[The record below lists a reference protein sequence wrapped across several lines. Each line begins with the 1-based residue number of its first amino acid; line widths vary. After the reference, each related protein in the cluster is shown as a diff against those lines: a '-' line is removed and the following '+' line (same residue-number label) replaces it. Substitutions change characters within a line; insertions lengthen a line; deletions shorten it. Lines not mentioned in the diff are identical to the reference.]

1 MKNYLFLDRAEDFGV
16 EKLKNYV
23 VNQLRITRNTFKD
36 PVIALVSVGMILSLF
51 VFVVWPLLEVVKQ
64 SLIGNDGTF
73 SFQAYRN
80 IITMGETY
88 KALTNTLFLAVV
100 VSVLATCIGFLFA
113 YCSSH
118 LKMRGKK
125 LFNLMA
131 LLPMVSPPFSV
142 ALSIIMLF
150 GSRGLITYGLLG
162 WQDTNIYGLKGL
174 IFVQTISYFPVAFLL
189 LAGMLRSIDPSI
201 EDAARDLGSSKWR
214 TFKTVTVPLV
224 RPGIANAFLLVFIK
238 SVADFAN
245 PMAIGGNFSTLATQ
259 IYLQAI
265 GSYDIQGGAAIAV
278 VLLDIAI
285 ILFILSKYWV
295 EKKTYVTVLGKAS
308 RERTMISDKSV
319 VYPVA
324 GFCFLI
330 TAVVLSI
337 YILIPIA
344 SFIKM
349 WGVDYGLTLDHYRY
363 AYDVGLDAIRDTTL
377 LSIIATPIAGI
388 LGMIVAYLV
397 VRKNFIGRGFINF
410 SSLLSIAVPG
420 TVIGIGYIL
429 TFNTP
434 PIQITGTAMILI
446 AAFVIRSLPIG
457 IRAGVS
463 SLQQIDPGIEEAAA
477 DLGSNATRVFTTVT
491 LPLIKSAF
499 FGGLVYSFI
508 RSMTSISAVIFLVSA
523 NYSLLTVLILDQV
536 EDNQF
541 GVASAFSTIL
551 IVIVYVAII
560 LIKILLS
567 RLGSSKETMEN
578 I

>member
-1 MKNYLFLDRAEDFGV
+1 MS
-16 EKLKNYV
+16 KLTAYV
-23 VNQLRITRNTFKD
+23 SNQIKITRNTFRD
-36 PVIALVSVGMILSLF
+36 PIIATVSVGMILALF
-51 VFVVWPLLEVVKQ
+51 IFVVWPLLEVVKQ
-64 SLIGNDGTF
+64 SFVDLDGHV
-73 SFQAYRN
+73 SLSAYAN
-80 IITMGETY
+80 IFTMSETY
-88 KALTNTLFLAVV
+88 QALVNTLFLAVIV
-100 VSVLATCIGFLFA
+100 GVLATCIGFLFA

-118 LKMRGKK
+118 LAIRGKK

-150 GSRGLITYGLLG
+150 GSRGLVTYELLG
-162 WQDTNIYGLKGL
+162 WHGTNIYGLKGL
-174 IFVQTISYFPVAFLL
+174 IFVQTISYFPIAFLL
-189 LAGMLRSIDPSI
+189 LAGMLKSIDPSI

-214 TFKTVTVPLV
+214 TFRTVTVPLV

-259 IYLQAI
+259 VYLQAI
-265 GSYDIQGGAAIAV
+265 GSYDVQGGAAVAV

-285 ILFILSKYWV
+285 LLFILSKYWI
-295 EKKTYVTVLGKAS
+295 EKKTYITVSGKAS
-308 RERTMISDKSV
+308 RERTMIDDSQIV
-319 VYPVA
+319 GLVG
-324 GFCFLI
+324 GFCFLV
-330 TAVVLSI
+330 TAMVLAI
-337 YILIPIA
+337 YVLIPIA

-349 WGVDYGLTLDHYRY
+349 WGVDYSFTTAHYRY
-363 AYDVGLDAIRDTTL
+363 AWDVGFNAIRDTTL

-397 VRKNFIGRGFINF
+397 VRKKFIGRGFINF
-410 SSLLSIAVPG
+410 ASLLSIAVPG

-429 TFNTP
+429 TFNEP
-434 PIQITGTAMILI
+434 PIPITGTAAILI
-446 AAFVIRSLPIG
+446 AAFVIRALPIG
-457 IRAGVS
+457 IRAGES
-463 SLQQIDPGIEEAAA
+463 SLQQIDPAIEEAAA
-477 DLGSNATRVFTTVT
+477 DLGSNAGRVFTTVT

-499 FGGLVYSFI
+499 FGGLIYSFI

-551 IVIVYVAII
+551 IIIVYIA
-560 LIKILLS
+560 ILLIRLLLN
-567 RLGSSKETMEN
+567 RLGSTHKAEQKA
-578 I
+578 

>member
-1 MKNYLFLDRAEDFGV
+1 MS
-16 EKLKNYV
+16 KLTAYV
-23 VNQLRITRNTFKD
+23 SNQIKITRNTFRD
-36 PVIALVSVGMILSLF
+36 PIIATVSVGMILALF
-51 VFVVWPLLEVVKQ
+51 IFVVWPLLEVVKQ
-64 SLIGNDGTF
+64 SFVDLDGHV
-73 SFQAYRN
+73 SLSAYAN
-80 IITMGETY
+80 IFTMSETY
-88 KALTNTLFLAVV
+88 QALVNTLFLAVIV
-100 VSVLATCIGFLFA
+100 GVLATCIGFLFA

-118 LKMRGKK
+118 LAIRGKK

-150 GSRGLITYGLLG
+150 GSRGLVTYELLG
-162 WQDTNIYGLKGL
+162 WHGTNIYGLKGL
-174 IFVQTISYFPVAFLL
+174 IFVQTISYFPIAFLL
-189 LAGMLRSIDPSI
+189 LAGMLKSIDPSI

-214 TFKTVTVPLV
+214 TFRTVTVPLV

-259 IYLQAI
+259 VYLQAI
-265 GSYDIQGGAAIAV
+265 GSYDVQGGAAVAV

-285 ILFILSKYWV
+285 LLFILSKYWI
-295 EKKTYVTVLGKAS
+295 EKKTYITVSGKAS
-308 RERTMISDKSV
+308 RERTMIDDPQIV
-319 VYPVA
+319 GLVG
-324 GFCFLI
+324 GFCFLV
-330 TAVVLSI
+330 TAMVLAI
-337 YILIPIA
+337 YVLIPIA

-349 WGVDYGLTLDHYRY
+349 WGVDYSFTMAHYRY
-363 AYDVGLDAIRDTTL
+363 AWDVGFNAIRDTTL

-397 VRKNFIGRGFINF
+397 VRKKFIGRGFINF
-410 SSLLSIAVPG
+410 ASLLSIAVPG

-429 TFNTP
+429 TFNEP
-434 PIQITGTAMILI
+434 PIPITGTAAILI
-446 AAFVIRSLPIG
+446 AAFVIRALPIG
-457 IRAGVS
+457 IRAGES
-463 SLQQIDPGIEEAAA
+463 SLQQIDPVIEEAAA
-477 DLGSNATRVFTTVT
+477 DLGSNAGRVFTTVT

-499 FGGLVYSFI
+499 FGGLIYSFI

-551 IVIVYVAII
+551 IIIVYIA
-560 LIKILLS
+560 ILLIRLLLN
-567 RLGSSKETMEN
+567 RLGSTHKAEQKA
-578 I
+578 

>member
-1 MKNYLFLDRAEDFGV
+1 MKKFKSYLRNEISLT
-16 EKLKNYV
+16 K
-23 VNQLRITRNTFKD
+23 NTFRD
-36 PVIALVSVGMILSLF
+36 PIIAVVAIGMILSLC
-51 VFVVWPLLEVVKQ
+51 VFVVWPLLQVLRQ
-64 SLIGNDGTF
+64 SFTGLDG
-73 SFQAYRN
+73 SLNLNAYRN
-80 IITMGETY
+80 IITQGETY
-88 KALTNTLFLAVV
+88 QALVNTLGLAIVV
-100 VSVLATCIGFLFA
+100 GVLATSIGFLFA

-118 LKMRGKK
+118 IKLKGKK
-125 LFNLMA
+125 IFNLMA

-150 GSRGLITYGLLG
+150 GSRGLVTYNLLG
-162 WQDTNIYGLKGL
+162 WHDTNIYGLKGL
-174 IFVQTISYFPVAFLL
+174 IFVQTISYFPIAFLL

-201 EDAARDLGSSKWR
+201 EDAARNLGSSKWR
-214 TFKTVTVPLV
+214 TFRTVTVPLV

-265 GSYDIQGGAAIAV
+265 GSYDVQGGAAVAV

-285 ILFILSKYWV
+285 ILFVISKYWI
-295 EKKTYVTVLGKAS
+295 EKKTYVTVTGKAS
-308 RERTMISDKSV
+308 RERTMIDDKSV

-324 GFCFLI
+324 GFCFLV
-330 TAVVLSI
+330 TAVVLAI
-337 YILIPIA
+337 YVLIPIA

-349 WGVDYGLTLDHYRY
+349 WGVDYSFTLAHYHY
-363 AYDVGLDAIRDTTL
+363 AYDVGLNAIMDTTM

-397 VRKNFIGRGFINF
+397 VRKRFLGRGFINF

-434 PIQITGTAMILI
+434 PIQITGTALILI

-477 DLGSNATRVFTTVT
+477 DLGSNAGRVFRTVT

-551 IVIVYVAII
+551 IIIVYIAII
-560 LIKILLS
+560 VIKLLLN
-567 RLGSSKETMEN
+567 RMGSSKNSITEEN
-578 I
+578 